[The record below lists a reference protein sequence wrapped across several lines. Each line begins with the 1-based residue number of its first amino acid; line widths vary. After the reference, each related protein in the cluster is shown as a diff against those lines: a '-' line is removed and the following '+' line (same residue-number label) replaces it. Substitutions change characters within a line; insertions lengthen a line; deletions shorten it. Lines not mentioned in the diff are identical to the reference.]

1 MIKYHD
7 NQNGPQYGEDHHLT
21 NNWNPEPIYNDNEY
35 IKVYFRV
42 EAQGYNCAGAYW
54 EQEEQRE
61 AFFAE
66 MRGILSRFGVPEGTG
81 HRTENL
87 PGMEHLYIHPQSV
100 SGVMA
105 KNRIKDIAE
114 ALDACETAA
123 IRWVD
128 LYEEISTMTDEEFRA
143 TLVDRTE
150 EIEKDL
156 LEAFKTKRR
165 NLYIVPSFWS
175 GPVSRLSDK
184 YTIRRR
190 SCESGEDGICYSFIY
205 SLFERMVKAG
215 KIVAAE
221 TKHGTGYR
229 TAKKD
234 EQRITA

>member
-1 MIKYHD
+1 MET
-7 NQNGPQYGEDHHLT
+7 QG
-21 NNWNPEPIYNDNEY
+21 WNSLE
-35 IKVYFRV
+35 
-42 EAQGYNCAGAYW
+42 QGFSSA
-54 EQEEQRE
+54 EQRE
-61 AFFAE
+61 EFFYE
-66 MRGILSRFGVPEGTG
+66 MREVLDRFGVPEGTG

-87 PGMEHLYIHPQSV
+87 PGIEHLYIHPQSV

-105 KNRIKDIAE
+105 KNKIKPIAE

-128 LYEEISTMTDEEFRA
+128 LYEDISTMTNEEF
-143 TLVDRTE
+143 LSQLENRTE
-150 EIEKDL
+150 EIKKDM

-190 SCESGEDGICYSFIY
+190 SCESGEDGVCFSFI
-205 SLFERMVKAG
+205 SSVFAKLVEAG
-215 KIVAAE
+215 EIVEAE